1 MKHELKELL
10 LKDGVDLVGIAPVDR
25 FAEALPGCKPADLM
39 PRARAVISLA
49 IRVPRGAV
57 ESANPRLVTNA
68 WNMAN
73 AELNSVAF
81 RATRFLEDR
90 GFRTV
95 IIPPFVPVE
104 ILEKHGLAGEL
115 SLKHAAAAAGIG
127 VMGFSGLLLTPR
139 FGPRQRLG
147 AVVTDAPLEA
157 DPLLELDFCSACQD
171 KYCVRACPVGALKG
185 KQGLDKLRCMDQYQK
200 YGGRALV
207 RFMKKLIEATDQEER
222 LKLLKFPSVL
232 EFYELHQFIRVGG
245 VACVECMRACPVG
258 KEPATDV
265 TGT

>member
-1 MKHELKELL
+1 MKNELKQLL
-10 LKDGVDLVGIAPVDR
+10 LKDGVDLVGIASVDR
-25 FAEALPGCKPADLM
+25 FAKALPGCKPTDLM

-57 ESANPRLVTNA
+57 ESANPRLTTNA

-73 AELNSVAF
+73 AELNRVAF

-90 GFRTV
+90 GYRTI
-95 IIPPFVPVE
+95 IIPPFIPVE
-104 ILEKHGLAGEL
+104 MQEKHGLAGEL

-127 VMGFSGLLLTPR
+127 VMGFSGLLLTPQ

-157 DPLLELDFCSACQD
+157 DPLLEVDFCSSC
-171 KYCVRACPVGALKG
+171 KKHCVSACPVKALKG
-185 KQGLDKLRCMDQYQK
+185 EQELDKLRCMDQYQK
-200 YGGRALV
+200 YGGRSLV
-207 RFMKKLIEATDQEER
+207 RFMKKLVEAPDQEAR
-222 LKLLKFPSVL
+222 LNLLKFPSIL

-258 KEPATDV
+258 KEPAV
-265 TGT
+265 AVAGK